1 MTEIAIRTPQAG
13 SSLAI
18 GAEQD
23 GFTDKQIAA
32 LKQLGV
38 KDATQGDLD
47 VFFYQAQRTGLDPF
61 AKQLYLIGRWSR
73 EGTKFTIQTGIDGY
87 RLIAR
92 RAVDRSGE
100 TLGYEDTRWCGQD
113 GVWTDVWLSNQPPA
127 AARVVV
133 LRAGQ
138 RYPATALWSE
148 YVQTVKDGSP
158 NSMWARMGANQ
169 LAKCAEALALRKA
182 FPQDL
187 SGIYTTDEMGQAES
201 PQPAREQPAKPT
213 SIREAIGATTL
224 RSEAQSKKLAILL
237 RELGMTNRD
246 EALSYIGGLVNR
258 DVDSTKTLTVAE
270 ASTVIDSLQ
279 KMADEAKTDHE
290 TGEIVDAEIVD
301 APDRSGAMIPAHEPT
316 GDWPEVRQ
324 PGSAA

>member
-1 MTEIAIRTPQAG
+1 MTELAVRTGATG

-18 GAEQD
+18 TSDQD
-23 GFTDKQIAA
+23 GFSPKQIAA
-32 LKQLGV
+32 LAQLGV
-38 KDATQGDLD
+38 KDASPADLA
-47 VFFYQAQRTGLDPF
+47 VFFHHAQRTGLDPF

-113 GVWTDVWLSNQPPA
+113 GQWTDVWLSNQPPA

-201 PQPAREQPAKPT
+201 AQPAREQPAKPT
-213 SIREAIGATTL
+213 SIRDAIGVPSF

-246 EALSYIGGLVNR
+246 EALSYIGGLVKR

-270 ASTVIDSLQ
+270 ASTVIDRLQ
-279 KMADEAKTDHE
+279 KMADDAKTDHE
-290 TGEIVDAEIVD
+290 TGEVYEAEIVD
-301 APDRSGAMIPAHEPT
+301 EPT

-324 PGSAA
+324 AGGAA